1 MSHDII
7 GKAFTYTKEG
17 FLGEW
22 KRWIFLLVLVF
33 IQWITL
39 FLVPVFNGYLLR
51 VAGTNDSAPDVNQF
65 VKLFIDGWKILLV
78 VIIYMIPVIILG
90 VAFGFLALVPELI
103 LIASGGTPNIELLF
117 GMLVSLAIIFLVVIL
132 IALFLFMGLI
142 RLGQTGKLS
151 EAFNFSA
158 INGAIDS
165 GVGWLGYIGYCILLW
180 IIVVIYGAVLGLLN
194 AIPDVGLIL
203 ALIIGTIITPLVS
216 VFTTSYLRN
225 IYTAGNT
232 DN

>member
-7 GKAFTYTKEG
+7 GKAFTYTKDG
-17 FLGEW
+17 YLVEW
-22 KRWIFLLVLVF
+22 KRWILILILAF
-33 IQWITL
+33 IQTITL

-51 VAGTNDSAPDVNQF
+51 VAGTNDSAPNVNQF
-65 VKLFIDGWKILLV
+65 LKLFIDGWKALLV

-103 LIASGGTPNIELLF
+103 VIASGGTPNIELLF

-142 RLGQTGKLS
+142 RLGQTGKMS

-158 INGAIDS
+158 INEAINS

-180 IIVVIYGAVLGLLN
+180 IIIIIYGAVMGLVN
-194 AIPDVGLIL
+194 AIPDVGFILTLIVT
-203 ALIIGTIITPLVS
+203 TIISPLIF
-216 VFTTSYLRN
+216 VFTMSYLRN